1 MKHYLFHENSAY
13 TMQTL
18 VPHQKKMRK
27 DSRLSRM
34 LHVLVHMHHQQHPA
48 TSEQIAQMLHTN
60 PVVVRRTM
68 AILKTQGY
76 VSSGKGHGGGWTLC
90 KPLAEISLLD
100 IHKSLKEGSL
110 FTIGLT
116 DEHNQCPIEQAVNA
130 AIDDVLQEAERL
142 VLQRFGEVTLDQLAS
157 GFTGPASGD

>member
-1 MKHYLFHENSAY
+1 
-13 TMQTL
+13 
-18 VPHQKKMRK
+18 MRK

-34 LHVLVHMHHQQHPA
+34 LHVLVHMHYQQQPA

-68 AILKTQGY
+68 ASLKAQGY
-76 VSSGKGHGGGWTLC
+76 VSSGKGHGGGWTLA

-100 IHKSLKEGSL
+100 IHRSLKEGSL

-116 DEHNQCPIEQAVNA
+116 DEHNNCAIEQAVNA
-130 AIDDVLQEAERL
+130 AIDDVLQDAERL
-142 VLQRFGEVTLDQLAS
+142 VLQRFSEVMLDQLAA
-157 GFTGPASGD
+157 GFPGPASAQ